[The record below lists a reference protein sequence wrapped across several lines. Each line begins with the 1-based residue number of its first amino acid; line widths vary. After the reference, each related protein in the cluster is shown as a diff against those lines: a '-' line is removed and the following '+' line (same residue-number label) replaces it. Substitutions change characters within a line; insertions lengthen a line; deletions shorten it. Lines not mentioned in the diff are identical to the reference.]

1 MEWKMSEIKFSRR
14 TPYPTERTLQDIG
27 ILRSLDYSHPWVTAP
42 NHIVEIYEEAC
53 KHEGWAL
60 DVGTFQ
66 GHSALALHLA
76 GLQVYTMDIE
86 PKHFENAPFAIPIPD
101 ASENFEAMYSY
112 SVIVHDAQ
120 HGQHM
125 IPELVRYFGY
135 VQSGGVLI
143 VHDTNELNLS
153 ELIAKMGYPENR
165 TTGDDRNRTLSMF
178 WKP

>member
-1 MEWKMSEIKFSRR
+1 MKN
-14 TPYPTERTLQDIG
+14 TPYPTDITYDDFCRLQ
-27 ILRSLDYSHPWVTAP
+27 LQELDYSHPWVTAP
-42 NHIVEIYEEAC
+42 KHIVEIYEEAC
-53 KHEGWAL
+53 KHKGWAL

-66 GHSALALHLA
+66 GHSAFALHLA
-76 GLQVYTMDIE
+76 GLKVFTMDIDE
-86 PKHFENAPFAIPIPD
+86 KHFDNAPFARHLHC
-101 ASENFEAMYSY
+101 ASERYHNDTCDL

-135 VQSGGVLI
+135 VKSGGVLI

-153 ELIAKMGYPENR
+153 ELIAKLGYPENR
-165 TTGDDRNRTLSMF
+165 TTADDRMRTLSMF

>member
-1 MEWKMSEIKFSRR
+1 MKQLLE
-14 TPYPTERTLQDIG
+14 
-27 ILRSLDYSHPWVTAP
+27 LDYSHPWVTAP
-42 NHIVEIYEEAC
+42 KHILEIYEEAC

-66 GHSALALHLA
+66 GHSARALHLA
-76 GLQVYTMDIE
+76 GLRVVTMDIE
-86 PKHFENAPFAIPIPD
+86 PKHFANVTCVAETILS
-101 ASENFEAMYSY
+101 ASEDFQTKHKYA
-112 SVIVHDAQ
+112 VIVHDAQ

-153 ELIAKMGYPENR
+153 DLVSALGYPKN
-165 TTGDDRNRTLSMF
+165 TTTADDRMRTLSMF

>member
-1 MEWKMSEIKFSRR
+1 MKN
-14 TPYPTERTLQDIG
+14 TPYPTDRTYDDFCRLQ
-27 ILRSLDYSHPWVTAP
+27 LEELDYSHPWVTAP
-42 NHIVEIYEEAC
+42 KHIVEIYEEAC
-53 KHEGWAL
+53 KHKGKAL
-60 DVGTFQ
+60 DIGTFQ

-76 GLQVYTMDIE
+76 GLEVWTMDIDE
-86 PKHFENAPFAIPIPD
+86 KHFENAPFANHILI
-101 ASENFEAMYSY
+101 ASENLLADDESLQ
-112 SVIVHDAQ
+112 VIVHDAQ

-153 ELIAKMGYPENR
+153 DLVSALGYPKN
-165 TTGDDRNRTLSMF
+165 TTTADDRMRTLSMF

>member
-1 MEWKMSEIKFSRR
+1 MKQ
-14 TPYPTERTLQDIG
+14 LLD
-27 ILRSLDYSHPWVTAP
+27 LDYSHLWVTAP
-42 NHIVEIYEEAC
+42 KHIVEIHDEAC
-53 KHEGWAL
+53 KHKGTAL
-60 DVGTFQ
+60 DIGTFQ

-76 GLQVYTMDIE
+76 GLLVATMDIE
-86 PKHFENAPFAIPIPD
+86 PKHFENAPFAIPVLA
-101 ASENFEAMYSY
+101 ASEHYYAENDFA
-112 SVIVHDAQ
+112 VIVHDAQ

-153 ELIAKMGYPENR
+153 ELIAKLGYPENR
-165 TTGDDRNRTLSMF
+165 TTADDRMRTLSMF

>member
-1 MEWKMSEIKFSRR
+1 MEWKMKQLLE
-14 TPYPTERTLQDIG
+14 
-27 ILRSLDYSHPWVTAP
+27 LDYSHPWVTAP
-42 NHIVEIYEEAC
+42 KHIVEIYEEAC
-53 KHEGWAL
+53 KHKGIAL

-66 GHSALALHLA
+66 GHSALALYLA
-76 GLQVYTMDIE
+76 GLEVITMDIE
-86 PKHFENAPFAIPIPD
+86 PNCFEGLDWVAGTILS
-101 ASENFEAMYSY
+101 ASEDFETEHKYA
-112 SVIVHDAQ
+112 VIVHDAQ

-153 ELIAKMGYPENR
+153 DLVAALGYPKN
-165 TTGDDRNRTLSMF
+165 TTTADDRMRTLSMF